1 MFGIHRG
8 DLPPST
14 GQRLN
19 LPHAPAGNSGRTH
32 HRESSICN
40 LISTCIWF
48 AYLLRA
54 NFLAEAS
61 PLINL
66 VQMAKND
73 ACACFRWTFPSALS
87 YLFFFLSGEHF
98 YVSEFFYWHC
108 NCLIFSISIRGYY
121 FPHRKIMQT
130 NQ

>member
-19 LPHAPAGNSGRTH
+19 LFLLLLMTLEVHATEYN
-32 HRESSICN
+32 ICN
-40 LISTCIWF
+40 LISTCIGF
-48 AYLLRA
+48 AHLLRA

-66 VQMAKND
+66 VQLATND
-73 ACACFRWTFPSALS
+73 ACACFWWTFPSALS
-87 YLFFFLSGEHF
+87 YLFFFYL
-98 YVSEFFYWHC
+98 V
-108 NCLIFSISIRGYY
+108 NIF
-121 FPHRKIMQT
+121 M
-130 NQ
+130 

>member
-19 LPHAPAGNSGRTH
+19 LLLLLLLRTLEGPATEYN
-32 HRESSICN
+32 ICN
-40 LISTCIWF
+40 LISTCIEF

-66 VQMAKND
+66 VQMATND
-73 ACACFRWTFPSALS
+73 ACACFRWTFPSALF
-87 YLFFFLSGEHF
+87 YLFF
-98 YVSEFFYWHC
+98 
-108 NCLIFSISIRGYY
+108 SIW
-121 FPHRKIMQT
+121 
-130 NQ
+130 

>member
-1 MFGIHRG
+1 MFRIHRR

-19 LPHAPAGNSGRTH
+19 LLVLLLMTLEGHVTEYN
-32 HRESSICN
+32 ICN
-40 LISTCIWF
+40 LISTCIEF

-66 VQMAKND
+66 VQIATND
-73 ACACFRWTFPSALS
+73 ACACFQWTFLSALS
-87 YLFFFLSGEHF
+87 YLFF
-98 YVSEFFYWHC
+98 
-108 NCLIFSISIRGYY
+108 SIW
-121 FPHRKIMQT
+121 
-130 NQ
+130 